1 MSNGLHDFKKLRSFF
16 FSELSIMRDNGSWLT
31 NELGAGF
38 DLGAELEPGAEPGV
52 EDEYLVKPDLPS
64 WVRKI

>member
-1 MSNGLHDFKKLRSFF
+1 
-16 FSELSIMRDNGSWLT
+16 MRDNGSWLT